1 MSDRVSV
8 RGILSS
14 SQVEPP
20 QLVPPTALGNVHT
33 SDGFCSSHRNMGRQ
47 YRARVRGISLAYL
60 TSRLLLCINS
70 PISLG
75 VFAASF
81 AVVFI
86 GLFATSAQPTILR
99 LALQLYS
106 VSPLVRWRFTR
117 GWQGSLVSWYKAR
130 RAARVCVWIKNDDV
144 RLSLS
149 KCLHLFYHS
158 TFNLDPCHA
167 SRITLRAAECAGCTY
182 CRIRPCLRNHRC
194 DTERAPS
201 ERASPR

>member
-1 MSDRVSV
+1 MSLLTISYVFSVAFLFQLFLVS
-8 RGILSS
+8 
-14 SQVEPP
+14 
-20 QLVPPTALGNVHT
+20 HF
-33 SDGFCSSHRNMGRQ
+33 DCHRNICLIASQFAVSCLLLKLNRPSLSRPPHSGMFTLLMAFVVVIVTWAGNI
-47 YRARVRGISLAYL
+47 ALAYVEFL
-60 TSRLLLCINS
+60 WPTSRLAQLFAHS

-106 VSPLVRWRFTR
+106 VSPLVRWRLTQ

-144 RLSLS
+144 RLS
-149 KCLHLFYHS
+149 F
-158 TFNLDPCHA
+158 
-167 SRITLRAAECAGCTY
+167 
-182 CRIRPCLRNHRC
+182 
-194 DTERAPS
+194 
-201 ERASPR
+201 